1 MKTPEEQKGKAD
13 TMREKLTVLS
23 EEELNAVVGGIDWLK
38 EETGQLRQVT
48 GCPITRLQRD

>member
-1 MKTPEEQKGKAD
+1 
-13 TMREKLTVLS
+13 MREKLTVLS

-38 EETGQLRQVT
+38 EETEQLRQVT